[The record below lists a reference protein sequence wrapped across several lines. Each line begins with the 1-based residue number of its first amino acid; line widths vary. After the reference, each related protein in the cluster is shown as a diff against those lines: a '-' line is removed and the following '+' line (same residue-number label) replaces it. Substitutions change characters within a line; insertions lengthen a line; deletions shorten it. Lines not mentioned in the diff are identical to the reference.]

1 MCRFENYPQVR
12 KFSGPSPSAR
22 PCSARPPATL
32 SVTINVPVRAPFTA
46 GTKVTEIV
54 QLIEADKIAGLGERR

>member
-1 MCRFENYPQVR
+1 
-12 KFSGPSPSAR
+12 
-22 PCSARPPATL
+22 L